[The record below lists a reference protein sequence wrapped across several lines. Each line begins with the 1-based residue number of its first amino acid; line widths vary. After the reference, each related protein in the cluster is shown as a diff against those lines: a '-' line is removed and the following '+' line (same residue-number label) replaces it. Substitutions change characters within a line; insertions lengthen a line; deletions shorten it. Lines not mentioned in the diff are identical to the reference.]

1 MPFITFKDFIC
12 VRIKKAFFVARKL
25 FTELVFDTQKL
36 EGMPFTF
43 PEVQTFIQ
51 GITVGGHKI
60 SDAEKLKQQILGW
73 EKLLDSVET
82 GKFKIDKKTPCELQA
97 IIAKDEALEVGRF
110 RSGQVG
116 IAGTDYCPPAPE
128 ELEKSFE
135 EMLAVVKGT
144 VSIPEQAYLLHL
156 FFARNQFFYDG
167 NKRTGLLMMNGH
179 LLSNGY
185 PPASIPARMLTEY
198 NSAMLK
204 YYETGCPEEMLKF
217 ISGCH
222 TALGAKFGF

>member
-1 MPFITFKDFIC
+1 MTPD
-12 VRIKKAFFVARKL
+12 KAKALFVARKL

-60 SDAEKLKQQILGW
+60 SDAEKLKQQVLGW
-73 EKLLDSVET
+73 EALLGLAESE
-82 GKFKIDKKTPCELQA
+82 KFELSEQVA
-97 IIAKDEALEVGRF
+97 CYLQFIIAKDEALEVGQF

-116 IAGTDYCPPAPE
+116 IAGTDYTPPKPH
-128 ELEKSFE
+128 ELESVFDNVME
-135 EMLAVVKGT
+135 EVKAV
-144 VSIPEQAYLLHL
+144 SNIPGQAYLIHL
-156 FFARNQFFYDG
+156 LFARNQFFYDG

-185 PPASIPARMLTEY
+185 PPVSIPAKLLSEY
-198 NSAMLK
+198 NSGMIEFYESGDTEKML
-204 YYETGCPEEMLKF
+204 TF
-217 ISGCH
+217 IKTCH
-222 TALGAKFGF
+222 ESLGRKFGFGDD

>member
-1 MPFITFKDFIC
+1 MHPDK
-12 VRIKKAFFVARKL
+12 KKALFVARKI

-60 SDAEKLKQQILGW
+60 SDAEKLKQQVLGW
-73 EKLLDSVET
+73 EVLLGLAES
-82 GKFKIDKKTPCELQA
+82 GKFEISKSVACDLQA
-97 IIAKDEALEVGRF
+97 VIAKDEALEVGCF

-116 IAGTDYCPPAPE
+116 IAGTDYSPPMPE
-128 ELEKSFE
+128 ELDGVFQRSMESILSE
-135 EMLAVVKGT
+135 ESVT
-144 VSIPEQAYLLHL
+144 VQGYLLHL
-156 FFARNQFFYDG
+156 LFARNQFFYDG

-185 PPASIPARMLTEY
+185 PPVSIPARLLAEY
-198 NSAMLK
+198 NAGMIE
-204 YYETGCPEEMLKF
+204 YYESGDPAEMLSF
-217 ISGCH
+217 IKECH
-222 TALGAKFGF
+222 EKLGAKFGF

>member
-1 MPFITFKDFIC
+1 MRSDK
-12 VRIKKAFFVARKL
+12 KKALFVARKI

-60 SDAEKLKQQILGW
+60 SDAEKLKQQVLGW
-73 EKLLDSVET
+73 ETLLVMAES
-82 GKFKIDKKTPCELQA
+82 GKFEISKEVACDLQSV
-97 IIAKDEALEVGRF
+97 IAKDEALEIGSF

-116 IAGTDYCPPAPE
+116 IAGTDYCPPKPDDLESTFKNVLATIEAE
-128 ELEKSFE
+128 ESI
-135 EMLAVVKGT
+135 VVQG
-144 VSIPEQAYLLHL
+144 YLLHL
-156 FFARNQFFYDG
+156 LFARSQFFYDG

-185 PPASIPARMLTEY
+185 PPMSIPAKLLAEY
-198 NSAMLK
+198 NSGMIE
-204 YYETGCPEEMLKF
+204 YYESGDPANMLVF
-217 ISGCH
+217 LRDCH
-222 TALGAKFGF
+222 EKLAAKFDF